1 MFAAS
6 TRTHKNATFSLCALT
21 ALAMLGCGS
30 KSCESPLGKR
40 HQSGISQSSTSRRR
54 ESAMVGDAHYR
65 IDQFGYYPG
74 EEKVAVIGCAQRGF
88 DAPDDFAPGAKL
100 EVQRWPGRET
110 KFVGAPIAWN
120 GGATDAIAGD
130 KGWWFDFSEL
140 REPGEYVIFDPE
152 RGKRSHVFRIGL
164 DVYAQ
169 LLVQA
174 LRTFF
179 YQREAF
185 DKKPPFADPRWS
197 DGPSQLNDKKARS
210 VLAKADATTERD
222 LSGGWMDAGDQNK
235 YVTFLD
241 GTIPGLL
248 YAYMQYPEVFGDD
261 TNIPESGN
269 QVPDIIDEVDWEI
282 LWLAKMQ
289 DVDGGVFLKVGTL
302 DTNDPSPP
310 SADSRPRYY
319 GRKCS
324 ASTISFAA
332 VMAQVALVYRQI
344 PAFSARVA
352 GLTEAAEKAWNWLMA
367 HPTLDEACDLGEVKS
382 GDADR
387 TIPQQQMELVRA
399 AVWLHALTGKSIYLD
414 HLKTYHQ
421 KFNGLA
427 KDWWGPYWVT
437 NDDAALFHAASS
449 HAEPAIK
456 ARIFDSVGK
465 RNSACADYCG
475 FKPDS
480 ALYRAYMPEQAFHW
494 GSNMQRADAGNILMR
509 MLDYQVNS
517 AEHPNYLK
525 RALQHLHWLHGVN
538 ALGLVYL
545 SNMGQFGAE
554 RSVDQ
559 FFHTWFAHGSV
570 WDSARSS
577 PKGPPPG
584 YLVGGPNTSY
594 GKEPWYPAQAKSIS
608 PPYNQPPE
616 KSYAD
621 FNEPELASY
630 AVTENAI
637 YYQASYIRLLAGAM
651 HHLGKPR

>member
-1 MFAAS
+1 MLA
-6 TRTHKNATFSLCALT
+6 TNLRTVSLYALT
-21 ALAMLGCGS
+21 AFGIFGCGT
-30 KSCESPLGKR
+30 KGC
-40 HQSGISQSSTSRRR
+40 
-54 ESAMVGDAHYR
+54 ESAMRKWQQRSSSHVSTPSRPQPVTAGDAHYR
-65 IDQFGYYPG
+65 IDQFGYLPG
-74 EEKVAVIGCAQRGF
+74 EEKVAVIRSAQRGF

-110 KFVGAPIAWN
+110 KFVGAPVAWN
-120 GGATDAIAGD
+120 GGATDSIAGD

-152 RGKRSHVFRIGL
+152 RGKRSHVFRIGT

-169 LLVQA
+169 VLVQA

-179 YQREAF
+179 YQRQAF

-197 DGPSQLNDKKARS
+197 DGPSQLNDRKARS
-210 VLAKADATTERD
+210 VLAKRNAKTERD
-222 LSGGWMDAGDQNK
+222 MSGGWMDAGDQNK

-241 GTIPGLL
+241 GTIPSLL
-248 YAYMQYPEVFGDD
+248 YAYTQYPELFRDD
-261 TNIPESGN
+261 NNIPESGN
-269 QVPDIIDEVDWEI
+269 QVPDIIDEIDWEI
-282 LWLAKMQ
+282 QWLVKMQ
-289 DVDGGVFLKVGTL
+289 DSDGGVFLKVGAL

-324 ASTISFAA
+324 SATISFAA
-332 VMAQVALVYRQI
+332 ILAQVALAYRQI
-344 PAFSARVA
+344 PAFSQRVT
-352 GLTEAAEKAWNWLMA
+352 GLTEAGEKAWDWLMA
-367 HPTLDEACDLGEVKS
+367 HPSLDEACDSGEVKS

-387 TIPQQQMELVRA
+387 TIPQQQMEMVRA
-399 AVWLHALTGKSIYLD
+399 AVWLHALTGKSKYLD
-414 HLKTYHQ
+414 HLKANYE
-421 KFNGLA
+421 KFNGLS
-427 KDWWGPYWVT
+427 KGWWGPYWVT
-437 NDDAALFHAASS
+437 NDDAALVYAVSTS
-449 HAEPAIK
+449 AEPAIK
-456 ARIFDSVGK
+456 SRILESVGSQ
-465 RNSACADYCG
+465 NGACAEYYG

-494 GSNMQRADAGNILMR
+494 GSNMPRADAGNILLR
-509 MLDYQVNS
+509 MLDYKVNP
-517 AEHPNYLK
+517 AEHPQYLK

-545 SNMGQFGAE
+545 SNMEESGAE

-570 WDSARSS
+570 WDSVRTS
-577 PKGPPPG
+577 PKGPAPG

-594 GKEPWYPAQAKSIS
+594 GQESWYSAKAKGMS

-616 KSYAD
+616 KSYLD
-621 FNEPELASY
+621 FNESELASY
-630 AVTENAI
+630 AVSENAI

-651 HHLGKPR
+651 HHGGAMR